1 MVVRLFLRGIKMKLT
16 GAEIICECL
25 LEQGVDT
32 VFGYPGGAALN
43 TYDALYKYSDKITHI
58 LTAHE
63 QGASHAADGYARST
77 GKTGVVLTTSGPGA
91 TNIVTGI
98 ATANIDSIPIV
109 AITANVT
116 TDQLGRDSFQ
126 EVDIVDIVKPITKDS
141 WLVETIED
149 LAPSIRR
156 AFALAKSGRKG
167 PVLIDVPKDITAQVT
182 EYTPEPKA
190 HRELIEIQNP
200 DSIRRVQELIRNAKR
215 PMIYAGGGIISAN
228 ACNELQEFARLIDAP
243 VCCSLM
249 GLGTIPASDPLCIG
263 NIGMHGGYET
273 GMITAECDLMI
284 SCAARFSDRVAG
296 DREKFG
302 NQAKI
307 VQLEIDDKEIN
318 KNVKV
323 DEYILGDVKASLSAL
338 VIGLEQQSHPDWL
351 SQIEVWKHK
360 FDDVKPYEDE
370 FPQAHDV
377 IYAVNDLKK
386 PEDIIATD
394 VGQHQMWVAQYAKIE
409 RERTLL
415 TSGGMGTMGFGM
427 GAAIG
432 AQVAHPERRVFLFT
446 GDGSFH
452 MNLNELVTMKSY
464 NLPVIVLVM
473 NNRVLGMV
481 RQWQKLFY
489 GSRFSQT
496 DPHRATDFVNPH
508 RATDFVKLAN
518 AFGVEGMRITRD
530 EEIMPTLE
538 KAIALNAPVVIDV
551 QISPDENVL
560 PMIPPGKT
568 VDDIVTSM

>member
-1 MVVRLFLRGIKMKLT
+1 MIVRLFLRGIKMKLT

-200 DSIRRVQELIRNAKR
+200 GSIRRVQELIRNAKR

-496 DPHRATDFVNPH
+496 DPHRATDFV
-508 RATDFVKLAN
+508 KLAN
-518 AFGVEGMRITRD
+518 AFGVEGMRVTRD

>member
-1 MVVRLFLRGIKMKLT
+1 MIVRLFLRGIKMKLT

-249 GLGTIPASDPLCIG
+249 GLGTIPASNPLCIG

-351 SQIEVWKHK
+351 SQIEEWKHK

-489 GSRFSQT
+489 GNRFSQT
-496 DPHRATDFVNPH
+496 DPH

-530 EEIMPTLE
+530 DEIMPTLE

>member
-1 MVVRLFLRGIKMKLT
+1 MKLT

-43 TYDALYKYSDKITHI
+43 TYDALYKYSDRITHI

-77 GKTGVVLTTSGPGA
+77 GKTGVVITTSGPGA

-98 ATANIDSIPIV
+98 ATANIDSIPVV
-109 AITANVT
+109 AITANVNR
-116 TDQLGRDSFQ
+116 DQLGRDSFQ
-126 EVDIVDIVKPITKDS
+126 EVDIVNIVKPITKAS
-141 WLVETIED
+141 YLVKTIEE
-149 LAPSIRR
+149 LAPTIRR
-156 AFALAKSGRKG
+156 AFALANEGRKG
-167 PVLIDVPKDITAQVT
+167 PVLLDVPKDITAMT
-182 EYTPEPKA
+182 TDYEPVEA
-190 HRELIEIQNP
+190 RRYPLIHMENP
-200 DSIRRVQELIRNAKR
+200 DSIPRVQELIRQAKK
-215 PMIYAGGGIISAN
+215 PMLYAGGGILSSG
-228 ACNELQEFARLIDAP
+228 ACAEFIKFAELIDAP

-249 GLGTIPASDPLCIG
+249 GLGAIPASHPLCVG

-284 SCAARFSDRVAG
+284 ACGARFSDRVAG

-302 NQAKI
+302 EQAKI
-307 VQLEIDDKEIN
+307 VQLEIDKKEIN

-323 DEYILGDVKASLSAL
+323 DEYVLGDVKDAL
-338 VIGLEQQSHPDWL
+338 KALLNGLEQQKHPEWL
-351 SQIEVWKHK
+351 AQIDVWKK
-360 FDDVKPYEDE
+360 AIDNSIYNTDELPQPYDII
-370 FPQAHDV
+370 D
-377 IYAVNDLKK
+377 AVNRFKADD
-386 PEDIIATD
+386 DIIATD
-394 VGQHQMWVAQYAKIE
+394 VGQHQMWVAQFARIE
-409 RERTLL
+409 AAHTLL

-432 AQVAHPERRVFLFT
+432 AQVSHPDKRVFLFT

-473 NNRVLGMV
+473 NNTVLGMV

-496 DPHRATDFVNPH
+496 DPHRATDFV
-508 RATDFVKLAN
+508 KLAE
-518 AFGVEGMRITRD
+518 AFGVTGMRITHD
-530 EEIMPTLE
+530 NEIDDTLK
-538 KAIALNAPVVIDV
+538 KALALNKPVVIDV
-551 QISPDENVL
+551 RISPDENVL

-568 VDDIVTSM
+568 VNEIVTEM

>member
-1 MVVRLFLRGIKMKLT
+1 MKLT

-43 TYDALYKYSDKITHI
+43 TYDALYKYSDRITHI

-77 GKTGVVLTTSGPGA
+77 GKTGVVITTSGPGA

-98 ATANIDSIPIV
+98 ATANIDSIPVV
-109 AITANVT
+109 AITANVNR
-116 TDQLGRDSFQ
+116 DQLGRDSFQ
-126 EVDIVDIVKPITKDS
+126 EVDIVNIVKPITKAS
-141 WLVETIED
+141 YLVKTIEE
-149 LAPSIRR
+149 LAPTIRR
-156 AFALAKSGRKG
+156 AFALANEGRKG
-167 PVLIDVPKDITAQVT
+167 PVLLDVPKDITAMTT
-182 EYTPEPKA
+182 EYEPVEARRYPMIHMENPE
-190 HRELIEIQNP
+190 
-200 DSIRRVQELIRNAKR
+200 SIPRVQELIRQAKK
-215 PMIYAGGGIISAN
+215 PMLYAGGGILSSG
-228 ACNELQEFARLIDAP
+228 ACKEFLQFAELIDAP

-249 GLGTIPASDPLCIG
+249 GLGAIPASHPLCVG

-284 SCAARFSDRVAG
+284 ACGARFSDRVAG

-302 NQAKI
+302 EQAKI
-307 VQLEIDDKEIN
+307 VQLEIDKKEIN

-323 DEYILGDVKASLSAL
+323 DEYVLGDVKDAL
-338 VIGLEQQSHPDWL
+338 VALLDGLEQQKHPEWL
-351 SQIEVWKHK
+351 AQIDVWKRAI
-360 FDDVKPYEDE
+360 DNSIYNTDE
-370 FPQAHDV
+370 FPQPYD
-377 IYAVNDLKK
+377 IIDAVNRFKADD
-386 PEDIIATD
+386 DIIATD
-394 VGQHQMWVAQYAKIE
+394 VGQHQMWVAQFARIE
-409 RERTLL
+409 TAHTLL

-432 AQVAHPERRVFLFT
+432 AQVSHPDKRVFLFT

-473 NNRVLGMV
+473 NNTVLGMV

-496 DPHRATDFVNPH
+496 DPHRATDFV
-508 RATDFVKLAN
+508 KLAE
-518 AFGVEGMRITRD
+518 AFGVTGMRITHDNEID
-530 EEIMPTLE
+530 ETLK
-538 KAIALNAPVVIDV
+538 KALALNEPVVIDV

-568 VDDIVTSM
+568 VNEIVTEM